1 MVPPLIMN
9 VLTDILIM
17 GIPAPVLLKVKTTI
31 WKRLGLLALFGGG
44 FFVMIAA
51 VLRVSMV
58 LIVSYQHT
66 YMLTVSTASPTTT
79 SIDHLQLKNGPV
91 AAIWS
96 CREDFVAIIIGQAIL
111 IRPMF
116 TSAFWTGKY
125 NNSGGYSS
133 TGPSKHS
140 ANIERSFEMHGKQ
153 SGRSKSRDPFSVTR
167 AMATVVEDGDSPPW
181 GSPNGSTAQII
192 DPSDAQGGPAHAAEK
207 NSATYPGDFKDSAD
221 FKRERS
227 N

>member
-1 MVPPLIMN
+1 MN

-58 LIVSYQHT
+58 LI
-66 YMLTVSTASPTTT
+66 
-79 SIDHLQLKNGPV
+79 
-91 AAIWS
+91 
-96 CREDFVAIIIGQAIL
+96 AIL

-192 DPSDAQGGPAHAAEK
+192 DPSDAQGGPAHNTAEK
-207 NSATYPGDFKDSAD
+207 NSATYPGDYKDSAD